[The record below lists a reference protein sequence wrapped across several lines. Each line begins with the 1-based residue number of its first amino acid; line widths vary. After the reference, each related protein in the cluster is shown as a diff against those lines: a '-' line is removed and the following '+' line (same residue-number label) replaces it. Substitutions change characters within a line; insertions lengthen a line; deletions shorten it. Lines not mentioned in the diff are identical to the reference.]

1 MDFHSLPRR
10 ELQALCKKNRI
21 PANMTNV
28 AMADALQSLL
38 AVGGMESIEE
48 ALQNQSPK
56 NVQASSTYHPRS
68 SRRISTRRA
77 AAATASADLKEQPAS
92 PLPRAR
98 RVTAM
103 DFETGRLFSE
113 EEDNDE
119 EQKEGMMEIT
129 PMAKPSTKKQPRG
142 TTTAR
147 NTRRRATKKE
157 DGEAADE
164 GFIEAAKTPATRN
177 GRRTTARKE
186 AESAAVVDE
195 GTEETV
201 VSSITT
207 TRRTRQSSKSIP
219 VDVTATTVRRSSRA
233 RAKVSV
239 PDMES
244 LAQDVEEQ
252 AEKGTE
258 IKKSVDT
265 DGDSMI
271 PPPCKKSSDLA
282 AGNVTDLKE
291 IQDKPMIDGDN
302 CEQDCNSVVA
312 DSDLSQHRHSS
323 GEDKEDGV
331 VPETEGV
338 DDVKDSDS
346 SLASCK
352 KTSDLAE
359 GNATDLKEAEGIQD
373 NTLVGGENCEQDCN
387 PVVVDVDLSH
397 NQHTSEIKEDG
408 IVSETE
414 GLDGAKD
421 SDSLIASCKKTS
433 DLATETEGIQ
443 DETIIDGENC
453 ERDCNLVV
461 VDTDPSQHQH
471 SSEVEEDGIVP
482 ETEGLNDVNESEIAA
497 QQHEVETGVETMD
510 LVDRDDASLLLS
522 DEKPSDLG
530 VGNASSHLCSMDPQE
545 KIEKEFDGDQEEI
558 LPSEIS
564 EQDCNLAVD
573 ITNLVASLLLSDEK
587 SSDLAAANASHLS
600 SMDSQEKLEKE
611 SDGDQEEILP
621 SQIGEPDCNVAVVD
635 TNLPRHQLVAD
646 PKEPEGLNVESSP
659 KMEGGCEGEQINTNL
674 PLHQLAVE
682 PKEPEDAELSPETEG
697 VRDREEEQMA
707 NRADRESSVLERTP
721 LISSFVNPDIAG
733 DAADEQSKREEEE
746 TEDEM
751 ETNSAP
757 KKDDVVAFSPPQRK
771 PTSLQRSNTV
781 DLPAE
786 SLPQVGDLIG
796 DSEVSP
802 DEVTVEAV
810 DASKLAKTSSPEVG
824 DMMVDG
830 HPADAKNSEIIVE
843 VEKSENQKEADA
855 DEEKKSFG
863 QLTMTEIGCG
873 EVKVESDAEKQSLPV
888 VVDLKNMSLRK
899 LKLLYKEKK
908 SNANVTNKVEGTR
921 VALAEINENVL

>member
-1 MDFHSLPRR
+1 
-10 ELQALCKKNRI
+10 
-21 PANMTNV
+21 
-28 AMADALQSLL
+28 
-38 AVGGMESIEE
+38 
-48 ALQNQSPK
+48 
-56 NVQASSTYHPRS
+56 
-68 SRRISTRRA
+68 
-77 AAATASADLKEQPAS
+77 
-92 PLPRAR
+92 
-98 RVTAM
+98 
-103 DFETGRLFSE
+103 
-113 EEDNDE
+113 
-119 EQKEGMMEIT
+119 
-129 PMAKPSTKKQPRG
+129 
-142 TTTAR
+142 
-147 NTRRRATKKE
+147 
-157 DGEAADE
+157 
-164 GFIEAAKTPATRN
+164 
-177 GRRTTARKE
+177 
-186 AESAAVVDE
+186 
-195 GTEETV
+195 
-201 VSSITT
+201 
-207 TRRTRQSSKSIP
+207 
-219 VDVTATTVRRSSRA
+219 
-233 RAKVSV
+233 
-239 PDMES
+239 
-244 LAQDVEEQ
+244 
-252 AEKGTE
+252 
-258 IKKSVDT
+258 
-265 DGDSMI
+265 
-271 PPPCKKSSDLA
+271 
-282 AGNVTDLKE
+282 
-291 IQDKPMIDGDN
+291 
-302 CEQDCNSVVA
+302 
-312 DSDLSQHRHSS
+312 
-323 GEDKEDGV
+323 
-331 VPETEGV
+331 
-338 DDVKDSDS
+338 
-346 SLASCK
+346 
-352 KTSDLAE
+352 
-359 GNATDLKEAEGIQD
+359 
-373 NTLVGGENCEQDCN
+373 
-387 PVVVDVDLSH
+387 
-397 NQHTSEIKEDG
+397 
-408 IVSETE
+408 
-414 GLDGAKD
+414 
-421 SDSLIASCKKTS
+421 
-433 DLATETEGIQ
+433 
-443 DETIIDGENC
+443 
-453 ERDCNLVV
+453 
-461 VDTDPSQHQH
+461 
-471 SSEVEEDGIVP
+471 
-482 ETEGLNDVNESEIAA
+482 
-497 QQHEVETGVETMD
+497 MD

-530 VGNASSHLCSMDPQE
+530 VGNASSHLCSMDLV
-545 KIEKEFDGDQEEI
+545 DRDQEEI

-682 PKEPEDAELSPETEG
+682 PKEPEGFNAELSPETEG

-721 LISSFVNPDIAG
+721 LISSLVNPDIAG

-757 KKDDVVAFSPPQRK
+757 KKDDVVAFSPPQ
-771 PTSLQRSNTV
+771 L
-781 DLPAE
+781 
-786 SLPQVGDLIG
+786 GDLIG

-908 SNANVTNKVEGTR
+908 SNANVTNKVR
-921 VALAEINENVL
+921 RWMINYLRES